1 MEEGPTDAGAPEEGA
16 RTGRRRFRQSLPRP
30 PQAVRL
36 ARPAARFPGLLPPEV
51 AAAVEPGRIEA
62 ALARLA
68 DHGEVAEG
76 SSRAAVLLALGWESD
91 GSSPRLLLIRRAQHL
106 RANPG
111 EIAFPGGLIEP
122 GESVFEAAL
131 REAEEE
137 VGLDRGAVRI
147 IGRLPAT
154 SRRSRRGEIAPVVG
168 LVEGAPA
175 LRLSEAEVEE
185 SFLVELG
192 ELFDPASYWEEEW
205 APGEEEAWPMHF
217 FDRGEDV
224 IWGASARILV
234 SFLEALAAEE
244 RAGSA
249 GDRTS

>member
-1 MEEGPTDAGAPEEGA
+1 MEEGPTEAGGAPEEGA

-36 ARPAARFPGLLPPEV
+36 ARPAARFSGLLPSEV

-62 ALARLA
+62 ALAG
-68 DHGEVAEG
+68 HGEVAEG
-76 SSRAAVLLALGWESD
+76 PSRAAVLLALGWEGG
-91 GSSPRLLLIRRAQHL
+91 GSGPKLLLIRRAKHL

-137 VGLDRGAVRI
+137 VGLDRSAVRI

-168 LVEGAPA
+168 LVEGAPS
-175 LRLSEAEVEE
+175 LRLSEAEVEK

-217 FDRGEDV
+217 FDRGEDL

-234 SFLEALAAEE
+234 SLLEALATEA